1 MSSGHH
7 KLNAQV
13 GFNSGKARY
22 PSGGFVCI
30 RVSPRFQ
37 LRSEVLGTAVAEFNQ
52 RITTDRS
59 GSARVSAVLINKV
72 DPYIMNIGVEEWKG
86 SLPGS
91 CRRRPRVWP
100 LIAVILG
107 LGFLLPLHSAS
118 LVDLFANR
126 EKVNSTGGR
135 VTGSN
140 IGATLELREPQH
152 GGKPGGHS
160 VWISWQAPSDGI
172 LTLDTAGSDFDTLL
186 GVYNLEA
193 GDKPPMERLK
203 EVARGDDNGNSRA
216 ALVEFGVRAGRT
228 YEIAVDGFAGATGSI
243 RLDWKLLK
251 SDDPPPILLNFPP
264 DRALQLGET
273 LTLSVDYQAVGP
285 VKLAWFFNNV
295 ELPGQ
300 EGASLVIPNFQVEN
314 VGLYALRFTAGG
326 QGGGNIRFF
335 TPAVE
340 IQINSE
346 GLTATLA
353 RDKLQDAPGSGLKS
367 DDDTP
372 GTVPLPVPLGARGRA
387 HPLANP
393 IGGLARG
400 YNGTQIFSTLF
411 ATRDPAEPNHCN
423 VVGGASYWFAYQAP
437 TNGVV
442 TLDTI
447 GSTFDTV
454 LAVYTF
460 DGEFLGY
467 VSLKP
472 VACDNNGA
480 PDGLRSRLQFTAEAG
495 RDYLAVVDGVNGARG
510 ISHLNYTLEPTS
522 PITAPQITNAPP
534 RTVARTGSTVVLGVG
549 ATGTLPL
556 HFQWSREG
564 QLLPGETNEVLTLPA
579 VTVEAAGAYRVEIA
593 NAAGKAVSNPLTVAV
608 WSPPESRGGVG
619 GAPVTLQFTA
629 SAAVTYTVEFSCDL
643 ATLWVP
649 WTGPIQS
656 VGGVVTIP
664 LSEPGGAMCFLRVQ
678 MK

>member
-1 MSSGHH
+1 MPH
-7 KLNAQV
+7 NA
-13 GFNSGKARY
+13 SA
-22 PSGGFVCI
+22 
-30 RVSPRFQ
+30 SP
-37 LRSEVLGTAVAEFNQ
+37 VLCPFANGPITAAESLGATGSDQTAAPEFIQ

-59 GSARVSAVLINKV
+59 GSARVSAVLMGRI
-72 DPYIMNIGVEEWKG
+72 DWHIMNIRAEVWPG

-91 CRRRPRVWP
+91 RGRRPFAWRS
-100 LIAVILG
+100 IAVILW

-126 EKVNSTGGR
+126 EKVNSTSGR

-140 IGATLELREPQH
+140 VGATLELREPQH

-160 VWISWQAPSDGI
+160 VWISWQAPADGI

-186 GVYNLEA
+186 GVYNLET

-228 YEIAVDGFAGATGSI
+228 YEIAVDGFGGATGSI
-243 RLDWKLLK
+243 RLDWKLLQ
-251 SDDPPPILLNFPP
+251 SDDPPPILLNFPT

-300 EGASLVIPNFQVEN
+300 EGATLVIPNFQVEN
-314 VGLYALRFTAGG
+314 VGVYALRFTAGG

-367 DDDTP
+367 DDDSP
-372 GTVPLPVPLGARGRA
+372 GGGHLPTPLGSRSGAR
-387 HPLANP
+387 PLGNP

-467 VSLKP
+467 GSLKP

-480 PDGLRSRLQFTAEAG
+480 PDGLRSRVQFTAEAG

-510 ISHLNYTLEPTS
+510 ISHLNYALEPTPS
-522 PITAPQITNAPP
+522 VIAPKITTAPP
-534 RTVARTGSTVVLGVG
+534 RTVARTGSTVVLGVV

-556 HFQWSREG
+556 HFQWSHEG

-579 VTVEAAGAYRVEIA
+579 VTVAAAGAYRVEIA
-593 NAAGKAVSNPLTVAV
+593 NPAGKTVSDPFAVAV

-619 GAPVTLQFTA
+619 GAPLTLQFTA
-629 SAAVTYTVEFSCDL
+629 SAAVVYTVEFSGDL
-643 ATLWVP
+643 ATPWMP
-649 WTGPIQS
+649 WTGPILS

-664 LSEPGGAMCFLRVQ
+664 LSEPAGTMCFLRVR